1 MLTLLVITIAL
12 TGIFLMR
19 LLNVSMTLSDDN
31 KTTRIAFKDPRVIQ
45 LSREWITQEDRLVL
59 EALDKRLVGVMDA
72 IVFTNLN
79 RALVDEDAIQKLVQR
94 IERRLYMF
102 PFLCIHQQDLH
113 KQVSGIVGRTLEN
126 MRTLQDVQSEE
137 TLHKFKMDKWG
148 FVQDQRTHSIV
159 NRKQ

>member
-31 KTTRIAFKDPRVIQ
+31 KTTRIAFTDPRVIQ
-45 LSREWITQEDRLVL
+45 LSREWITQDERLVL
-59 EALDKRLVGVMDA
+59 EALDSRLVGVIDA
-72 IVFTNLN
+72 IVLKKNE
-79 RALVDEDAIQKLVQR
+79 LVDEHAVQKLVQR
-94 IERRLYMF
+94 IERRLYVF
-102 PFLCIHQQDLH
+102 PFLCIHQHDLH
-113 KQVSGIVGRTLEN
+113 IQVSGIVGRTIEN
-126 MRTLQDVQSEE
+126 MRKLQDVQSEE

-148 FVQDQRTHSIV
+148 FVQDQRTHYII